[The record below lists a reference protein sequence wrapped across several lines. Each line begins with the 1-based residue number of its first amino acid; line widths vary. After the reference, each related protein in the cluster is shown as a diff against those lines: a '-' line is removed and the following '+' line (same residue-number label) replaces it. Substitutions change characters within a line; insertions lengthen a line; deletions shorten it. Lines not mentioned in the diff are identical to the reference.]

1 MPKKYSQDFLL
12 DLNNLDGDRIGVQLA
27 KACVN
32 ADLPMTE
39 VAKVFGVSRMTLHN
53 WFRGAPVRDKNT
65 QKIKTFLVALNDVW
79 TEQFANQTTEL
90 PLANQKLAKSFL
102 EIPLAKK
109 VV

>member
-1 MPKKYSQDFLL
+1 MPKKYSPEFLIE
-12 DLNNLDGDRIGVQLA
+12 LNTFDKDRPGVQLA

-102 EIPLAKK
+102 EINIIPKLN
-109 VV
+109 

>member
-12 DLNNLDGDRIGVQLA
+12 DLNNLDSDRIGVQLA

-102 EIPLAKK
+102 EINIIPKLN
-109 VV
+109 